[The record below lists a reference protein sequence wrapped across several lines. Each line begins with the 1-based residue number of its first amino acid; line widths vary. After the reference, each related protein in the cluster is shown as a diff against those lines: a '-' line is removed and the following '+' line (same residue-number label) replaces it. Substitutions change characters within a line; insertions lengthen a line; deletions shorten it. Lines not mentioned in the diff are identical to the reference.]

1 MRSLSIC
8 HAAWLRARPLTV
20 HRARAYLARGEFSAM
35 MQPEVAFARSARRLK
50 PFAGLNCKGAG
61 AGLKVAKDQIECK
74 TTSTRTEA
82 NTIELRGIISTVPG
96 RIEGDK
102 LLMKP

>member
-1 MRSLSIC
+1 
-8 HAAWLRARPLTV
+8 
-20 HRARAYLARGEFSAM
+20 
-35 MQPEVAFARSARRLK
+35 MQPEVAFTRSARRLK

-61 AGLKVAKDQIECK
+61 AGLKEAKDQIECK
-74 TTSTRTEA
+74 TTSTITEA